1 MGNDTQLH
9 SSLHIKNLYLSLI
22 ANTIYQRA
30 NYCKQL
36 QNTV

>member
-9 SSLHIKNLYLSLI
+9 SLHTKNLYLSLT

-30 NYCKQL
+30 NYCEQL